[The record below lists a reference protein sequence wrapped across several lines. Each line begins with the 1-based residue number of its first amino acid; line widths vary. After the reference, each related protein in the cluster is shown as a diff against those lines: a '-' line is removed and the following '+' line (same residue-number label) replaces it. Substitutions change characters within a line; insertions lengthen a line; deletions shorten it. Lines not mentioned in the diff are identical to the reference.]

1 MLKRNSNPAIKVRT
15 AFSHV
20 EGLRTVL
27 IFLFVV
33 SGVINVLALTG
44 SFYML
49 QIYDRALAS
58 QSLPTL
64 IALSLLAVTLYGF
77 QGVLDISRSQIL
89 VRVGARVDEELAPV
103 AHKVTIDMPR
113 LGFSTAEASERGR
126 DVDVMRQF
134 VSGQGL
140 IALMDLPWMPLYL
153 IFVYLLHPLLGL
165 LCFGGAVVLG
175 GLTLATEF
183 LTRKHAA
190 SAQKAQLQRMQLS
203 DMNARNADVIRA
215 MGFVGHAVARFEK
228 ANREHLDLQ
237 RRTSDVTGT
246 LSGVS
251 KVLRMILQSA
261 VLGLGAYL
269 VIKAEMSAGSIIAA
283 SVASAR
289 ALAPVDMIIAQW
301 KVIAAAR
308 RSFTRLT
315 DTLSV
320 MDETP
325 NRVTLPAP
333 ARSLS
338 VERLTVAAPNSGA
351 VVLSDVSFEVNAGH
365 TVGIIGPSGGG
376 KSTLARALTGVWPQL
391 RGNIRL
397 DGADIAQWSGD
408 DLGRYIGYVPQ
419 DVALLDASVGENISR
434 LDPDADGAA
443 ILAAAQAAG
452 VHDLIVRLP
461 EGYETR
467 LGSNGTALSAGQRQR
482 IALARALYG
491 NPFLVILDEPN
502 SNLDAEGE
510 AALAR
515 AVTGVRA
522 RGGIAIVI
530 AHRPS
535 VLSAVD
541 FVGVVQGGRLVAFGP
556 RDEVLA
562 AQTRPVQTV
571 TKLKPVMTPA
581 ASAG

>member
-1 MLKRNSNPAIKVRT
+1 MLKRKDNPGIKVRT

-27 IFLFVV
+27 IFLFAV

-113 LGFSTAEASERGR
+113 LGFSTAEAGERGR

-165 LCFGGAVVLG
+165 LCFGGAVVLAA
-175 GLTLATEF
+175 LTVATEM

-190 SAQKAQLQRMQLS
+190 SSQKAQILRMQLS

-215 MGFVGHAVARFEK
+215 MGFVGHAVARFAK
-228 ANREHLDLQ
+228 VNREHLDLQ
-237 RRTSDVTGT
+237 KRTSDVTGT

-308 RSFTRLT
+308 RSFARLT

-351 VVLSDVSFEVNAGH
+351 VVLSDVAFEVAAGH

-397 DGADIAQWSGD
+397 DGADISQWSGD

-419 DVALLDASVGENISR
+419 DVSLLDATVGENISR

-535 VLSAVD
+535 VLSTVD
-541 FVGVVQGGRLVAFGP
+541 FVGVVQQGRLVAFGP
-556 RDEVLA
+556 RDEILA
-562 AQTRPVQTV
+562 SQTRQGPSV

-581 ASAG
+581 ASVG

>member
-1 MLKRNSNPAIKVRT
+1 VLKRKEGSTIRQRT

-64 IALSLLAVTLYGF
+64 IALSLLAVTLYAF

-89 VRVGARVDEELAPV
+89 VRVGARVDEELAPI

-113 LGFSTAEASERGR
+113 LGFSTTEAGERGR

-140 IALMDLPWMPLYL
+140 VALMDLPWMPLYL
-153 IFVYLLHPLLGL
+153 IFVYMLHPLLGL
-165 LCFGGAVVLG
+165 LCIGGAVVLAA
-175 GLTLATEF
+175 LTVATEL

-190 SAQKAQLQRMQLS
+190 TAQKAQLLRMQLS

-215 MGFVGHAVARFEK
+215 MGFVGHAVARFQK

-237 RRTSDVTGT
+237 KRTSDVTGT

-269 VIKAEMSAGSIIAA
+269 VIKAEMSAGAIIAA

-320 MDETP
+320 MEETP
-325 NRVTLPAP
+325 NRVTLPPP

-351 VVLSDVSFEVNAGH
+351 VVLSDVSFDVAAGS

-397 DGADIAQWSGD
+397 DGADISQWAGD

-419 DVALLDASVGENISR
+419 DVALLDATVGENISR

-467 LGSNGTALSAGQRQR
+467 LGSNGMALSAGQRQR

-510 AALAR
+510 TALAR
-515 AVTGVRA
+515 AVSGVRA

-541 FVGVVQGGRLVAFGP
+541 YVGVVQQGRMVAFGP
-556 RDEVLA
+556 RDEILSS
-562 AQTRPVQTV
+562 QTRQGPSI
-571 TKLKPVMTPA
+571 TKLKPVMAPA

>member
-228 ANREHLDLQ
+228 ANREHLDMQ

-320 MDETP
+320 MEETP

-338 VERLTVAAPNSGA
+338 AERLTVAAPNSGA

>member
-1 MLKRNSNPAIKVRT
+1 VLKRKEGSTIRQRT

-64 IALSLLAVTLYGF
+64 IALSLLAVTLYAF

-89 VRVGARVDEELAPV
+89 VRVGARVDEELAPI

-113 LGFSTAEASERGR
+113 LGFSTTEAGERGR

-140 IALMDLPWMPLYL
+140 VALMDLPWMPLYL
-153 IFVYLLHPLLGL
+153 IFVYMLHPLLGL
-165 LCFGGAVVLG
+165 LCIGGAVVLAA
-175 GLTLATEF
+175 LTVATEL

-190 SAQKAQLQRMQLS
+190 TAQKAQLLRMQLS

-215 MGFVGHAVARFEK
+215 MGFVGHAVARFQK

-237 RRTSDVTGT
+237 KRTSDVTGT

-269 VIKAEMSAGSIIAA
+269 VIKAEMSAGAIIAA

-320 MDETP
+320 MEETP
-325 NRVTLPAP
+325 NRVTLPPP

-351 VVLSDVSFEVNAGH
+351 VVLSDVSFDVAAGS

-397 DGADIAQWSGD
+397 DGADISQWAGD

-419 DVALLDASVGENISR
+419 DVALLDATVGENVSR

-467 LGSNGTALSAGQRQR
+467 LGSNGMALSAGQRQR

-510 AALAR
+510 TALAR
-515 AVTGVRA
+515 AVSGVRA

-541 FVGVVQGGRLVAFGP
+541 YVGVVQQGRMVAFGP
-556 RDEVLA
+556 RDEILSS
-562 AQTRPVQTV
+562 QTRQGPSI
-571 TKLKPVMTPA
+571 TKLKPVMAPA

>member
-1 MLKRNSNPAIKVRT
+1 MLKRKDNPAIKVRT

-228 ANREHLDLQ
+228 ANREHLDMQ

-419 DVALLDASVGENISR
+419 DVALLDATVGENISR
-434 LDPDADGAA
+434 LNPDADGAA

>member
-1 MLKRNSNPAIKVRT
+1 MLKRKDSQAIKVRT

-113 LGFSTAEASERGR
+113 LGFSTTEAAERGR

-165 LCFGGAVVLG
+165 LCLGGAVVLAA
-175 GLTLATEF
+175 LTVATEF

-190 SAQKAQLQRMQLS
+190 SAQKAQILRMQLS
-203 DMNARNADVIRA
+203 EMNARNADVIRA
-215 MGFVGHAVARFEK
+215 MGFVGHAVARFAK
-228 ANREHLDLQ
+228 ANRDHLDLQ
-237 RRTSDVTGT
+237 KRTSDVTGT
-246 LSGVS
+246 LSGLS

-269 VIKAEMSAGSIIAA
+269 VIKAEMSAGAIIAA

-301 KVIAAAR
+301 KVITAAR
-308 RSFTRLT
+308 RSFNRLT

-320 MDETP
+320 MEEAP
-325 NRVTLPAP
+325 ARVTLPAP
-333 ARSLS
+333 SRSLS

-351 VVLSDVSFEVNAGH
+351 VVLSDVSFEVAAGH

-391 RGNIRL
+391 RGSIRL
-397 DGADIAQWSGD
+397 DGADISQWSGD
-408 DLGRYIGYVPQ
+408 DLGRYVGYVPQ
-419 DVALLDASVGENISR
+419 DVALLDATVGENISR
-434 LDPDADGAA
+434 LDPEADGGA

-467 LGSNGTALSAGQRQR
+467 LGSSGTALSAGQRQR

-515 AVTGVRA
+515 AVTGVRE

-541 FVGVVQGGRLVAFGP
+541 YVGVVQGGRLVAFGP

-562 AQTRPVQTV
+562 SQTRQGSVV
-571 TKLKPVMTPA
+571 TKLKPMKTPA

>member
-1 MLKRNSNPAIKVRT
+1 MLKRKDNPGIKVRT

-27 IFLFVV
+27 IFLFAV

-113 LGFSTAEASERGR
+113 LGFSTAEAGERGR

-165 LCFGGAVVLG
+165 LCFGGAVVLAA
-175 GLTLATEF
+175 LTVATEM

-190 SAQKAQLQRMQLS
+190 SSQKAQILRMQLS

-215 MGFVGHAVARFEK
+215 MGFVGHAVARFAK
-228 ANREHLDLQ
+228 VNREHLDLQ
-237 RRTSDVTGT
+237 KRTSDVTGT

-308 RSFTRLT
+308 RSFARLT

-351 VVLSDVSFEVNAGH
+351 VVLSDVAFEVAAGH

-397 DGADIAQWSGD
+397 DGADISQWSGD

-419 DVALLDASVGENISR
+419 DVALLDATVGENISR

-535 VLSAVD
+535 VLSTVD
-541 FVGVVQGGRLVAFGP
+541 FVGVVQQGRLVAFGP
-556 RDEVLA
+556 RDEILA
-562 AQTRPVQTV
+562 SQTRQGPSV

-581 ASAG
+581 ASVG

>member
-1 MLKRNSNPAIKVRT
+1 MLKRKDSQAIKVRT

-113 LGFSTAEASERGR
+113 LGFSTTEAAERGR

-134 VSGQGL
+134 VSGHGL

-165 LCFGGAVVLG
+165 LCLGGAVVLAA
-175 GLTLATEF
+175 LTVATEF

-190 SAQKAQLQRMQLS
+190 SAQKAQILRMQLS
-203 DMNARNADVIRA
+203 EMNARNADVIRA
-215 MGFVGHAVARFEK
+215 MGFVGHAVARFAK
-228 ANREHLDLQ
+228 ANRDHLDLQ
-237 RRTSDVTGT
+237 KRTSDVTGT
-246 LSGVS
+246 LSGLS

-269 VIKAEMSAGSIIAA
+269 VIKAEMSAGAIIAA

-301 KVIAAAR
+301 KVITAAR
-308 RSFTRLT
+308 RSFNRLT

-320 MDETP
+320 MEEAP
-325 NRVTLPAP
+325 ARVTLPAP
-333 ARSLS
+333 SRSLS

-351 VVLSDVSFEVNAGH
+351 VVLSDVSFEVAAGH

-391 RGNIRL
+391 RGSIRL
-397 DGADIAQWSGD
+397 DGADISQWSGD
-408 DLGRYIGYVPQ
+408 DLGRYVGYVPQ
-419 DVALLDASVGENISR
+419 DVALLDATVGENISR
-434 LDPDADGAA
+434 LDPEADGGA

-467 LGSNGTALSAGQRQR
+467 LGSSGTALSAGQRQR

-515 AVTGVRA
+515 AVTGVRE

-541 FVGVVQGGRLVAFGP
+541 YVGVVQGGRLVAFGP

-562 AQTRPVQTV
+562 SQTRQGSVV
-571 TKLKPVMTPA
+571 TKLKPMKTPA

>member
-1 MLKRNSNPAIKVRT
+1 VLKRKDSQAIKVRT

-113 LGFSTAEASERGR
+113 LGFSTTEAAERGR

-165 LCFGGAVVLG
+165 LCLGGAVVLAA
-175 GLTLATEF
+175 LTVATEF

-190 SAQKAQLQRMQLS
+190 SAQKAQILRMQLS
-203 DMNARNADVIRA
+203 EMNARNADVIRA
-215 MGFVGHAVARFEK
+215 MGFVGHAVARFAK
-228 ANREHLDLQ
+228 ANRDHLDLQ
-237 RRTSDVTGT
+237 KRTSDVTGT
-246 LSGVS
+246 LSGLS

-269 VIKAEMSAGSIIAA
+269 VIKAEMSAGAIIAA

-301 KVIAAAR
+301 KVITAAR
-308 RSFTRLT
+308 RSFNRLT

-320 MDETP
+320 MEEAP
-325 NRVTLPAP
+325 ARVTLPAP
-333 ARSLS
+333 SRSLS

-351 VVLSDVSFEVNAGH
+351 VVLSDVSFEVAAGH

-391 RGNIRL
+391 RGSIRL
-397 DGADIAQWSGD
+397 DGADISQWSGD
-408 DLGRYIGYVPQ
+408 DLGRYVGYVPQ
-419 DVALLDASVGENISR
+419 DVALLDATVGENISR
-434 LDPDADGAA
+434 LDPEADGGA

-467 LGSNGTALSAGQRQR
+467 LGSSGTALSAGQRQR

-515 AVTGVRA
+515 AVTGVRE

-541 FVGVVQGGRLVAFGP
+541 YVGVVQGGRLVAFGP

-562 AQTRPVQTV
+562 SQTRQGSVV
-571 TKLKPVMTPA
+571 TKLKPMKTPA

>member
-1 MLKRNSNPAIKVRT
+1 MLKRKEKSNIKART
-15 AFSHV
+15 VFAHIG
-20 EGLRTVL
+20 GLRPVL

-58 QSLPTL
+58 QSMPTL
-64 IALSLLAVTLYGF
+64 IALSLLAVMLYGF

-89 VRVGARVDEELAPV
+89 VRIGARVDEDLAPL

-113 LGFSTAEASERGR
+113 LGFSTSEAAERGR
-126 DVDVMRQF
+126 DVDVLRQF
-134 VSGQGL
+134 ISGQGL
-140 IALMDLPWMPLYL
+140 TALMDMPWMPLYL
-153 IFVYLLHPLLGL
+153 AFVYLLHPMLGL

-175 GLTLATEF
+175 TLTLVTEL

-190 SAQKAQLQRMQLS
+190 SAQKAQTARSQVS
-203 DMNARNADVIRA
+203 EMNARNADVIRA

-228 ANREHLDLQ
+228 ANREHLGLQ
-237 RRTSDVTGT
+237 KRTSDITGT

-261 VLGLGAYL
+261 VLGFGAYL
-269 VIKAEMSAGSIIAA
+269 TIKGELSAGSIIAA

-301 KVIAAAR
+301 KLIVAAR
-308 RSFTRLT
+308 RSYTRLG
-315 DTLSV
+315 DTLTA
-320 MDETP
+320 MEEAP
-325 NRVTLPAP
+325 PRVALPAP
-333 ARSLS
+333 QASLH
-338 VERLTVAAPNSGA
+338 VERLTVAAPGSGA
-351 VVLSDVSFEVNAGH
+351 VVLSDVSFEVKAGQ

-376 KSTLARALTGVWPQL
+376 KSTLAKALTGVWPQL
-391 RGNIRL
+391 RGNVRL
-397 DGADIAQWSGD
+397 DNADITQWSPD
-408 DLGRYIGYVPQ
+408 DLGRFIGYVPQ
-419 DVALLDASVGENISR
+419 DVALLDASIGENICR
-434 LDPDADGAA
+434 LDPEADGAD

-461 EGYETR
+461 EGYETK
-467 LGSNGTALSAGQRQR
+467 LGANGMALSAGQRQR

-502 SNLDAEGE
+502 SNLDADGE
-510 AALAR
+510 MALAR
-515 AVTGVRA
+515 AIAGVRA
-522 RGGIAIVI
+522 RGGIAVVI

-541 FVGVVQGGRLVAFGP
+541 LVGVVQSGKLIAFGP

-562 AQTRPVQTV
+562 AQTTRPANVP
-571 TKLKPVMTPA
+571 KLKPVPA
-581 ASAG
+581 SASAG